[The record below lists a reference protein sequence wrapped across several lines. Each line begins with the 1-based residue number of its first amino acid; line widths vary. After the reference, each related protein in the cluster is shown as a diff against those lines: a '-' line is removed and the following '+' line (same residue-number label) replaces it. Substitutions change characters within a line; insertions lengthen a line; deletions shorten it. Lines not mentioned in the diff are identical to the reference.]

1 MAARL
6 YQNIPQSRHRERA
19 IAASFP
25 AGPQKFGSVPVPAR
39 AGDGVEAGLADAS
52 SLKLAAG
59 AVRFGGAFWV
69 AT

>member
-6 YQNIPQSRHRERA
+6 YQNIPQSHVHAAA

-39 AGDGVEAGLADAS
+39 AGFGVEAGLADVR

-59 AVRFGGAFWV
+59 AVCLGGAFW
-69 AT
+69 AAP